1 SMRVSGQDKIDG
13 GDVFVLSAIR
23 FDNKRERLYF
33 DVENGLLRRRISYM
47 STIVATIPQ
56 QTDFEDCREVEGLKL
71 QTFNLTIVFKICLL
85 WNGGDDCEVE
95 GLKLPFMITVS
106 SVDRG
111 NHKRKLQT

>member
-1 SMRVSGQDKIDG
+1 MILKLKDQYSSMRVSGQDKIDG
-13 GDVFVLSAIR
+13 RDVFVLSAIR

-56 QTDFEDCREVEGLKL
+56 QTDFEDYR
-71 QTFNLTIVFKICLL
+71 
-85 WNGGDDCEVE
+85 EVE

-111 NHKRKLQT
+111 NLPISRKFAEIKLNVRVDHSKFDKP